1 MRLKN
6 GIFAG
11 IMLLASGCA
20 NQDIIVQ
27 KQAEMESR
35 IEYLAQGN
43 KVLNGQLTA
52 LSNDLN
58 ELKERVRNNSSA
70 LRKMSEP
77 SVRPTDEAKEP
88 AVQGERAA
96 SLKPAVTRIEL
107 INADAKRRGKTDSS
121 SAAYMR
127 AFGLYSANK
136 YPEAIEAFTDF
147 LKKYPDAEY
156 AVNAQYWIGEC
167 YYSTSDMPKA
177 LESFRTVVEKYP
189 AGKKVPD
196 ALLKTG
202 YTLSA
207 MKETEKARSVFES
220 LVEKY
225 PDSTAAAKARERL
238 VGY

>member
-11 IMLLASGCA
+11 ILLLAAGCA

-27 KQAEMESR
+27 KQTEMESR

-43 KVLNGQLTA
+43 KVLTAQVTA
-52 LSNDLN
+52 LANEMS
-58 ELKERVRNNSSA
+58 ELKDQVRNHSTA
-70 LRKMSEP
+70 LQNMSEP
-77 SVRPTDEAKEP
+77 SRKTANEAKDL
-88 AVQGERAA
+88 AVQGEQSA
-96 SLKPAVTRIEL
+96 SQKPAVTRIEL
-107 INADAKRRGKTDSS
+107 INADARTRGKTDSS
-121 SAAYMR
+121 STAYMK

-147 LKKYPDAEY
+147 LKKYPDSEY

-167 YYSTSDMPKA
+167 FYSRSDLPKA
-177 LESFRTVVEKYP
+177 LESFTSVVEKYP
-189 AGKKVPD
+189 GGKKVPD

-207 MKETEKARSVFES
+207 MKETEKARSVFKS
-220 LVEKY
+220 LVAKY
-225 PDSTAAAKARERL
+225 PESTAAAKAREKL
-238 VGY
+238 AGY